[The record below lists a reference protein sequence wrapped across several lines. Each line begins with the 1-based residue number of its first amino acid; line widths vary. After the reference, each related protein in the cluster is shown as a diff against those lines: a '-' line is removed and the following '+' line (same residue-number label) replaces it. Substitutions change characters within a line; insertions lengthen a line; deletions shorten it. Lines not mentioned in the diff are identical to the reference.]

1 MRVVVTDRKY
11 EDEDHFTDVV
21 ESAGGEIDYGDY
33 DTYEAVIEGC
43 RDADIVICS
52 KAPIT
57 QEVVEAMGDGELSLR
72 LGTGFDNV
80 DVRAAT
86 EQGIPVS
93 NVPSYCTQ
101 EVGEHAVTLML
112 AAGRDIVEADHHVR
126 NEDGWGKRA
135 DIKPMYDGVFGVVG
149 FGRIGRAAA
158 GQATGLGM
166 DVIAYDPYLPDDI
179 IATYGA
185 EPVDFEDLI
194 TRADAVSVHTP
205 LTSETHHL
213 LGEEEFAA
221 MKDTTVVVNTARGPI
236 IDVEALAHAVESGE
250 LWGAGLDVFES
261 EPPEDSPAFR
271 TDRIICSPHHGG
283 SSARAKDRFLAY
295 VQEKVRR
302 VIEGGHH
309 GEIVN
314 PEVYRTAYELSPES
328 DNW

>member
-11 EDEDHFTDVV
+11 PGEDHYSDVV
-21 ESAGGEIDYGDY
+21 ESAGGEIHFGDY
-33 DTYEAVIEGC
+33 ETHEEVVNGC

-57 QEVVEAMGDGELSLR
+57 QDVVEAMGDGELILR

-93 NVPSYCTQ
+93 NVPIYCTR
-101 EVGEHAVTLML
+101 EVGEHAVTLAL
-112 AAGRDIVEADHHVR
+112 AAGRDLVAADRDVR
-126 NEDGWGKRA
+126 TSEGWGERA
-135 DIKPMYDGVFGVVG
+135 DIQPMYDGVFGVIG

-158 GQATGLGM
+158 GQAAGLGM
-166 DVIAYDPYLPDDI
+166 DVIAFDPYLPDDI
-179 IATYGA
+179 ITTFGA
-185 EPVDFEDLI
+185 EPVAFEDLI
-194 TRADAVSVHTP
+194 ARSDAVSVHTP
-205 LTSETHHL
+205 LTAETHHV
-213 LGEEEFAA
+213 LGEAEFAA
-221 MKDTTVVVNTARGPI
+221 MKDTAVVVNTARGPLV
-236 IDVEALAHAVESGE
+236 DVEALTDAVESGE

-283 SSARAKDRFLAY
+283 SSAQAKDRFLTY
-295 VQEKVRR
+295 VQEKIRR
-302 VIEGGHH
+302 VIQGGHH

-314 PEVYRTAYELSPES
+314 PEVYRTAYDLSPES

>member
-11 EDEDHFTDVV
+11 EGEDHYSDVV
-21 ESAGGEIDYGDY
+21 EEAGGEIHFGDY
-33 DTYEAVIEGC
+33 ESHEEVIEGC

-57 QEVVEAMGDGELSLR
+57 QDVVEAMGDGELILR

-93 NVPSYCTQ
+93 NVPVYCNR

-112 AAGRDIVEADHHVR
+112 AAGRDIVDADRHVR
-126 NEDGWGKRA
+126 GSSGWGKRA
-135 DIKPMYDGVFGVVG
+135 DIKPMYDGTFGVIG

-158 GQATGLGM
+158 GQAAGLGM
-166 DVIAYDPYLPDDI
+166 DVIAYDPYLPDEVVD
-179 IATYGA
+179 AFGA
-185 EPVDFEDLI
+185 ESVEFEELI
-194 TRADAVSVHTP
+194 ARSDAVSVHTP
-205 LTSETHHL
+205 LTAETHHL
-213 LGEEEFAA
+213 LGATEFEA
-221 MKDTTVVVNTARGPI
+221 MKDTAVVVNTARGPI
-236 IDVEALAHAVESGE
+236 VDVAALTEAVEDGQ

-283 SSARAKDRFLAY
+283 SSAQAKERFISY
-295 VQEKVRR
+295 VQEKITD
-302 VIEGGHH
+302 VIRGGHH